1 MNRNSL
7 QKKGSNYCWMVLFL
21 ATATQT
27 TISVITQGLATLAPF
42 FQAEY
47 NLSRG
52 MIGMISILA
61 NLGGFFVYALAGKAV
76 DVFGERI
83 IISLGSISIGLI
95 SMGMIFVK
103 SFNYLLLSI
112 FLMGIGLATATPG
125 GSKAI
130 KTWFVKE
137 QRGMAM
143 GIRQTGVPLGGM
155 IAALAFP
162 FLSLKYGWR
171 TALFIAGFATVLSAI
186 VYFIFYKERSED
198 ICEKKSAGLGE
209 SVSEFYKL
217 LSNTSFLSA
226 SIISV
231 VLVASQFTIV
241 TYMILYL
248 VEDIKLSL
256 IWGGTILAVTQFSGA
271 AGRIIWGI
279 VSDRVFKGNRKK
291 VLMIIASLTA
301 SMIIL
306 LAFLTNCSSVLW
318 IILIVALLGFS
329 AIGWNGLYITMI
341 SELVPD
347 NQGGAAVGLALTITQ
362 IGVVA
367 GPPLFGFT
375 VDIINSYRV
384 AWLLMSGI
392 IWTSLYLFRYIK
404 AE

>member
-1 MNRNSL
+1 
-7 QKKGSNYCWMVLFL
+7 MVLFL

-27 TISVITQGLATLAPF
+27 TISIITQGLATLAPF
-42 FQAEY
+42 FQMEY

-52 MIGMISILA
+52 MVGMVAVMA
-61 NLGGFFVYALAGKAV
+61 NLGAFFIYALAGKAV

-83 IISLGSISIGLI
+83 IIGLGSISIGLI

-103 SFNYLLLSI
+103 SFNLLLLSTL
-112 FLMGIGLATATPG
+112 LMGVGLATATPG

-130 KTWFVKE
+130 KTWFAKE

-155 IAALAFP
+155 IAALVFP

-171 TALFIAGFATVLSAI
+171 LALFVAGLATVLSAI
-186 VYFIFYKERSED
+186 AYSIFYKERAED
-198 ICEKKSAGLGE
+198 ICERKPTGLGE
-209 SVSEFYKL
+209 SMSEFHKL
-217 LSNTSFLSA
+217 LFNTSFLSA

-248 VEDIKLSL
+248 VEDISLSL

-291 VLMIIASLTA
+291 VLLIIAVMIA
-301 SMIIL
+301 SMITL
-306 LAFLTNCSSVLW
+306 LAFLTNGSSILW

-362 IGVVA
+362 IGVVI

-375 VDIINSYRV
+375 VDIINSYQG
-384 AWLLMSGI
+384 AWLLMSGV

-404 AE
+404 TE